1 MITSNVS
8 NNQVLPAEPSTLS
21 KNARPAS
28 QKLNSPQKTYGVKP
42 KATSSVK
49 INGSLF
55 EFSVPQSAHSAIN
68 MVADGVR
75 QSDLAM
81 LEIEK
86 QINQMKARL
95 TEHVKYFPP
104 FLPGS
109 EERVKLMKRFSA
121 FRHQIDQLT
130 FPSNNQG
137 AAHIMADPSISGSSG
152 DWKID
157 IDDNNRQITIRRQPV
172 HTGPE
177 GLNIPEL
184 PEAATDEDIHAALET
199 IDSARELIG
208 HRRSDM
214 AADFKQIL
222 NQMKIGP

>member
-1 MITSNVS
+1 MITPNVS
-8 NNQVLPAEPSTLS
+8 NDHVLPEPSTLS
-21 KNARPAS
+21 NNAHPAY
-28 QKLNSPQKTYGVKP
+28 QKINSPQKTYGVKP
-42 KATSSVK
+42 KATASVK

-55 EFSVPQSAHSAIN
+55 EFSVPQSVRPAIN
-68 MVADGVR
+68 MVADSVR

-81 LEIEK
+81 LAIEK

-95 TEHVKYFPP
+95 TEHVKNFPP

-130 FPSNNQG
+130 FPRDNPG
-137 AAHIMADPSISGSSG
+137 ATHIMADPSISSSSG
-152 DWKID
+152 DWKVD
-157 IDDNNRQITIRRQPV
+157 IDDNNHQITIRRQPV
-172 HTGPE
+172 HTGPK

-184 PEAATDEDIHAALET
+184 PDAATDEEIHAALET
-199 IDSARELIG
+199 LDSAKDLIG
-208 HRRSDM
+208 RRRSEL

-222 NQMKIGP
+222 NQMKTGV

>member
-8 NNQVLPAEPSTLS
+8 NNHVLPEPSTLS
-21 KNARPAS
+21 KNVQPGS
-28 QKLNSPQKTYGVKP
+28 QKINSPQKTYGVKP
-42 KATSSVK
+42 KATTSVK

-55 EFSVPQSAHSAIN
+55 EFSVPQSVRSAIN
-68 MVADGVR
+68 MVADSVR

-81 LEIEK
+81 REIEK

-95 TEHVKYFPP
+95 TEHIKNFPP

-130 FPSNNQG
+130 FPRDNPG
-137 AAHIMADPSISGSSG
+137 AAHIMAGPSISGSSG
-152 DWKID
+152 DWKVD
-157 IDDNNRQITIRRQPV
+157 IDDNSHQMTIRRQPV
-172 HTGPE
+172 HTGPK
-177 GLNIPEL
+177 GLSIPEL
-184 PEAATDEDIHAALET
+184 PEAATDEEIHDALET
-199 IDSARELIG
+199 LDSARELIG
-208 HRRSDM
+208 HRRSDL

-222 NQMKIGP
+222 NQMKIGA

>member
-8 NNQVLPAEPSTLS
+8 NDHVLPEPSPLS
-21 KNARPAS
+21 KNAQHAS
-28 QKLNSPQKTYGVKP
+28 HKINSPQKTYGVKP
-42 KATSSVK
+42 KATASVK

-68 MVADGVR
+68 MVADSVR

-95 TEHVKYFPP
+95 TEHVKNFPP

-130 FPSNNQG
+130 FPPDSPG

-152 DWKID
+152 DWKVD
-157 IDDNNRQITIRRQPV
+157 IDDNSHQIMIRRLPV

-177 GLNIPEL
+177 GLDIPEL
-184 PEAATDEDIHAALET
+184 PEAATDEDIHAAIET
-199 IDSARELIG
+199 LDSAKDLIG
-208 HRRSDM
+208 RRRSEL

-222 NQMKIGP
+222 TQVKTGA